1 MIPFAPLLATAIACA
16 DAEDLINNVRRN
28 RDITDEDKQSLVE
41 VIKANAEGCFKD
53 AKAD

>member
-16 DAEDLINNVRRN
+16 EAEDLINGIQRN
-28 RDITDEDKQSLVE
+28 RDISSDSKQSLVE
-41 VIKANAEGCFKD
+41 VIKSTAEGCFED